1 MFYQG
6 YNGNL
11 LEYRINRTGGRGL
24 VNVNNVPENTSR
36 NVIAPA
42 MGTSLATV
50 MSGEDGQTVYLFY
63 QAEDNVSPWVI
74 PAMRATANGPLLYRE
89 SVRLLSSINR
99 LGY

>member
-11 LEYRINRTGGRGL
+11 LEYRINRTGGRSL

-74 PAMRATANGPLLYRE
+74 SAM
-89 SVRLLSSINR
+89 
-99 LGY
+99 